1 MATGSQVPGV
11 DHPIFDVIGP
21 LLDFSVYFSDIF
33 HIPKYIV
40 ERVNVTGGMT
50 TASDHQDRLTS
61 TQGSNQTLEVVEIEG
76 RLASFQDRLVQYGK
90 EMFGEDFALNALD
103 LREPAVV
110 TRGKAH
116 VNTADSKRREN
127 AKTVL
132 QRFLEDREEL
142 VRLRVITKAAN
153 EKIKERVGAA
163 ENRVKQLGALLSE
176 SERRRRADVSNTQ
189 AFLTELRK
197 KLTSVERTQRRLLAV
212 MTRPDGDVL
221 VLDRLLERQARKEAI
236 EVRAASP
243 GELALVNTYDDDAG
257 LEDTLSKLSLE
268 LKEIE
273 RSMSL
278 FKATS

>member
-1 MATGSQVPGV
+1 M
-11 DHPIFDVIGP
+11 
-21 LLDFSVYFSDIF
+21 
-33 HIPKYIV
+33 
-40 ERVNVTGGMT
+40 
-50 TASDHQDRLTS
+50 
-61 TQGSNQTLEVVEIEG
+61 
-76 RLASFQDRLVQYGK
+76 
-90 EMFGEDFALNALD
+90 
-103 LREPAVV
+103 
-110 TRGKAH
+110 
-116 VNTADSKRREN
+116 
-127 AKTVL
+127 
-132 QRFLEDREEL
+132 
-142 VRLRVITKAAN
+142 ITKAAN